1 MDCCCL
7 KFSLINFEWNC
18 LRQPVLTCLLFGN
31 YFNIIHCSLF
41 VVWLFTLKNVATR
54 WNPEKV
60 HPWFLQAVV
69 NGHVN
74 VNCFYD
80 SINSFVQTRRSPGP
94 LHQAVHGHSRRQGR
108 LREDLSDTRRRKT
121 GTGKVVHC
129 YCYHHRRR
137 KGKLL
142 VTTCNKGRGG
152 GGGVELFVY
161 VYWTFVKRSFGTAI
175 GKKLFSRKRKK
186 TLKE

>member
-1 MDCCCL
+1 M
-7 KFSLINFEWNC
+7 
-18 LRQPVLTCLLFGN
+18 
-31 YFNIIHCSLF
+31 
-41 VVWLFTLKNVATR
+41 
-54 WNPEKV
+54 
-60 HPWFLQAVV
+60 

>member
-1 MDCCCL
+1 MNGLLFQVFPDGCL
-7 KFSLINFEWNC
+7 KFSLLNFEWNC

-31 YFNIIHCSLF
+31 YFNLIHCSLF

-69 NGHVN
+69 NAHVN

-152 GGGVELFVY
+152 LGWGRVICICILDICQKIF
-161 VYWTFVKRSFGTAI
+161 WNCNR
-175 GKKLFSRKRKK
+175 
-186 TLKE
+186 

>member
-41 VVWLFTLKNVATR
+41 VVWKYTHDFYKQSWLDMSTLIV
-54 WNPEKV
+54 
-60 HPWFLQAVV
+60 
-69 NGHVN
+69 
-74 VNCFYD
+74 FYD

-152 GGGVELFVY
+152 WGWGRVFCICILDICQKIF
-161 VYWTFVKRSFGTAI
+161 WNCNR
-175 GKKLFSRKRKK
+175 
-186 TLKE
+186 